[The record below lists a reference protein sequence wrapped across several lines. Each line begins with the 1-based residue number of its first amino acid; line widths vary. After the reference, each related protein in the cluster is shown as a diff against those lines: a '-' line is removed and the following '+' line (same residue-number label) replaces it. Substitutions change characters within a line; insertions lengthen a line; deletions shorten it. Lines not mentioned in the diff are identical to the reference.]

1 MNKLFSLS
9 KSPKFVIGIFASLI
23 IVTVISIIISKN
35 QHMAPT
41 EMYELIADVNKDL
54 PEESV
59 NGFTFNSMGFD
70 GSTIVYNYVVED
82 SVKVNMKYEDYESIK
97 DFVVNPNINDTWI
110 MNFIEIVIKNNYN
123 LSMDFYDTHS
133 KLIRKVGIKPSE
145 INQGK
150 N

>member
-1 MNKLFSLS
+1 
-9 KSPKFVIGIFASLI
+9 
-23 IVTVISIIISKN
+23 
-35 QHMAPT
+35 MAPT